1 MKKLTVILGLVL
13 VMLLVP
19 LSCAPPALESG
30 ALAIQPEITDITITG
45 YHSTH
50 DIEGNYAPD
59 RVEATFNWETK
70 KPCYYYFEVR
80 PVDFDYPSN
89 SGGYE
94 KLDVS
99 APLQEGVKHSWPIVL
114 KSGKLHLY
122 VLTVWDKEKNY
133 FTKSDTFL
141 APVVPKAPPP
151 PAPAPTQT
159 PKTTKVTPVPVE
171 PVSGTPGAAN
181 DDIVYPPGGFTYRA
195 NVHQEGQPDWPAIQ
209 QTEVALEALS
219 GTIDI
224 QYRDYIETEAG
235 ETRNN
240 IVFLSGKNAPELL
253 DSLQIYYRAVE
264 PPDGITV
271 EQGKQ
276 MYGGIGGK
284 DKKSSRVVLKINIA
298 SSVKPGEYPFVILLE
313 YEGKDFGSIPCTIKV
328 LE

>member
-1 MKKLTVILGLVL
+1 MKKTLIITGLAL
-13 VMLLVP
+13 IMLLLTPV
-19 LSCAPPALESG
+19 SCAKLPAPGPEPRPLP
-30 ALAIQPEITDITITG
+30 AQPEIIDITITG

-80 PVDFDYPSN
+80 PIDFDYPSN

-151 PAPAPTQT
+151 PAPAP
-159 PKTTKVTPVPVE
+159 
-171 PVSGTPGAAN
+171 
-181 DDIVYPPGGFTYRA
+181 
-195 NVHQEGQPDWPAIQ
+195 
-209 QTEVALEALS
+209 
-219 GTIDI
+219 
-224 QYRDYIETEAG
+224 
-235 ETRNN
+235 
-240 IVFLSGKNAPELL
+240 
-253 DSLQIYYRAVE
+253 
-264 PPDGITV
+264 
-271 EQGKQ
+271 
-276 MYGGIGGK
+276 
-284 DKKSSRVVLKINIA
+284 
-298 SSVKPGEYPFVILLE
+298 
-313 YEGKDFGSIPCTIKV
+313 
-328 LE
+328 